1 MDIKDLEKF
10 DAKKMYKE
18 YDRWPEI
25 AQNSFEKKFEK
36 FDAKDIDHIV
46 FAGMGGSGSIG
57 DTIGSILSKED
68 IHVSNVKGYLLPKTV
83 DSRTLVIATSVSGKT
98 METIQILKNVKKS
111 SATAIGFSSG
121 GMLEQYCE
129 NEDIFFQRIPMFHS
143 PRASFTSF
151 LFSILNIL
159 EPILP
164 IKQNDINETISSL
177 KETRK
182 NVFSENLTDGNKSLE
197 LAKFTNDI
205 TCIYHA
211 AGLQASAVRFK
222 NSLQENAKIH
232 CMVED
237 VIESSHNGIVP
248 WEIRSN
254 VKPVLIQGKDDHVK
268 TSLRWKILKEF
279 FEMKEIDFKVI
290 ESVEGNILSKI
301 TNLIYLLDYSTIY
314 SAILKNID
322 PSPVSS
328 IDFIKNKLKMQE

>member
-1 MDIKDLEKF
+1 MQIKDLEKN

-25 AQNSFEKKFEK
+25 AQKSFESKFEK

-68 IHVSNVKGYLLPKTV
+68 IHVSNVKGYSLPNTV
-83 DSRTLVIATSVSGKT
+83 DSKTLVIATSVSGKT

-121 GMLEQYCE
+121 GILEQYCK
-129 NEDIFFQRIPMFHS
+129 NEDIFFQKIPMIHS

-164 IKQNDINETISSL
+164 IKQEDVKETISTL
-177 KETRK
+177 NKTRE
-182 NVFSENLTDGNKSLE
+182 NIFSENLTTENKSLE
-197 LAKFTNDI
+197 LAQFTNDV

-248 WEIRSN
+248 WEIHSS
-254 VKPVLIQGKDDHVK
+254 VKPVLIQGKDDHIK

-279 FEMKEIDFKVI
+279 FDMKNIDFKVI